1 MDIGKAKLQVGTTY
15 AGEPDDA
22 FEDLYTAFV
31 VLQSELAVTPGLSVL
46 PASVAIARGQAVNIF
61 NGQLRL
67 ADASLSRPAIGVC
80 ALAAGIGQKATIIL
94 GMGYIKGLTGL
105 TINSSVYLGNAGALL
120 FAKPGAGF
128 IQCLGYSLSA
138 TELWVNIGAP

>member
-1 MDIGKAKLQVGTTY
+1 MDIGKAKLQVGTTFV
-15 AGEPDDA
+15 GDVSDA

-31 VLQSELAVTPGLSVL
+31 VLTSELAVTPGFADL
-46 PASVAIARGQAVNIF
+46 PASVAIARGQAVNVF

-80 ALAAGIGQKATIIL
+80 VKAAAIGQKATIML
-94 GMGYIKGLTGL
+94 GMGYAKGLTGL

-128 IQCLGYSLSA
+128 IQCLGYTLSA
-138 TELWVNIGAP
+138 TEMFVMVGAP